1 MAKTARDDLS
11 TPRRARFDMRSLRRL
26 AAWGGWAALSLTFAV
41 LAASSEPGS
50 QRLAALGAGKATAVR
65 SVAAN
70 GAQPAQPQSDADAKR
85 LADAVRILAADRD
98 RMLARINSLEQNL
111 DDATGAIKRPSPP
124 GESATPA
131 APAKPPNP
139 NVASA
144 SPQTVPSAEQ
154 AEAPPPSSPRSIAIA
169 PFPNW
174 AATTPLLGV
183 PSFNDDDGPPPWPE
197 DAAADADGLTAGIGA
212 ERSVLTK
219 TEFGADIGGAIN
231 IGALKSLWA
240 SARNTYAPLLERLR
254 PVIAVRE
261 VRPGS
266 VELRLIVG
274 PLANAGAAARLCAA
288 LTANG
293 RSCRP
298 AVFDGQRLAL
308 R

>member
-1 MAKTARDDLS
+1 VATAAQPTQSD
-11 TPRRARFDMRSLRRL
+11 AEARRL
-26 AAWGGWAALSLTFAV
+26 A
-41 LAASSEPGS
+41 E
-50 QRLAALGAGKATAVR
+50 
-65 SVAAN
+65 
-70 GAQPAQPQSDADAKR
+70 
-85 LADAVRILAADRD
+85 AVRILAADRD
-98 RMLARINSLEQNL
+98 RMLARINSLQQNL
-111 DDATGAIKRPSPP
+111 DDVTGAINRPNPP
-124 GESATPA
+124 GAAPA
-131 APAKPPNP
+131 PAPAKPPNP
-139 NVASA
+139 NVTSTA
-144 SPQTVPSAEQ
+144 PQPLPSAEQ
-154 AEAPPPSSPRSIAIA
+154 AEAPPSPPSPRSVAIA

-174 AATTPLLGV
+174 AATTPLLAV
-183 PSFNDDDGPPPWPE
+183 PSFSDDDGPPPWPE
-197 DAAADADGLTAGIGA
+197 DAGADSDGLTAGIGA

-240 SARNTYAPLLERLR
+240 SAKTTYAPLLERLR

-266 VELRLIVG
+266 VELRLIDG

-288 LTANG
+288 LAANG